1 MGYIMKH
8 WAESWLFQQPGKIVG
23 LLALAVMLCVNGSQ
37 IEAATINGLHLLSD
51 RDGQRLNIA
60 MDEAAEYQVFNLEG
74 PRRLVLNFPHA
85 LMAKGISEVAGDG
98 AVTAVVPQQDSSGVR
113 VEIALAKGAKY
124 EIAEKG
130 NDLLISFTSEMK
142 AGARSEGALLQDI
155 SVNDKGSVT
164 ELVLRGERM
173 DANHNALVT
182 NDGKTLVLDFWGGS
196 SKLPK
201 EYYTY
206 TALRLNDVTIG
217 SAEGRLRLVLSLR
230 TGAGSNH
237 QIDADANSMVIRFG
251 NIEPK
256 KSVAGLT
263 VDAVDFQPDDRIA
276 HLVVRTNEANP
287 IINLQEEDGKII
299 LDLKNATLAS
309 GQERSQDLSAF
320 PGPVKQIDS
329 YGMNK
334 DVRIVARLR
343 QKAMV
348 SSYQSGN
355 VLTVTMKPQ
364 DMVAVSESDEAAV
377 RDEKVYSGQ
386 KVSFSYKDID
396 IRNALQ
402 LIAEMS
408 DFNIIM
414 SDDVSGVLTMRL
426 VDVPW
431 DQALDLILQAR
442 GLGKEQSG
450 NVIRIAPLSVLKSDS
465 DSRKAAKASAEDV
478 APLDTEFITLG
489 YASVNDVKTILQGG
503 SVKSEVAGGDVTSK
517 DVVENSA
524 GSGELKLL
532 SSRGSILLDE
542 RSNTMIITDTR
553 ERLNNIKRLVAVI
566 DKPTQQVLIE
576 ARIVEATDSFA
587 RDLGI
592 RWGGQWNTTSAGG
605 FTHNV
610 GVGTPAA
617 TGNVVDL
624 GAAVGAGAGGAI
636 GYSLGTI
643 GGALNL
649 NLELSAAEQ
658 IGDIKV
664 VSSPRVFT
672 SNLQEA
678 LIEQDRQIPFQS
690 STFSGGVTTI
700 TTTLVSAKLALKV
713 TPQITADK
721 RIIMQLVVNKDTP
734 IDNPIAGGAPSIDK
748 KQVVT
753 KLLVQNGETVVLGG
767 IYSQTTSD
775 TVNGVPGL
783 MDIPLIGH
791 FFKRKQKSDN
801 RNELLIFITPTII
814 GDEVSVQ

>member
-1 MGYIMKH
+1 MKH
-8 WAESWLFQQPGKIVG
+8 WAESRLLQLPRKIVG
-23 LLALAVMLCVNGSQ
+23 IVALALLLSVNGAQ
-37 IEAATINGLHLLSD
+37 VEAATINGLHLLSD
-51 RDGQRLNIA
+51 RAGQRLNIA

-74 PRRLVLNFPHA
+74 PTRLVLNFPNA
-85 LMAKGISEVAGDG
+85 SMAKGVSEVAGDG

-113 VEIALAKGAKY
+113 IEIALAKGAKY

-142 AGARSEGALLQDI
+142 AGAQSEGAELQDI
-155 SVNDKGSVT
+155 SVSDRGSVT
-164 ELVLRGERM
+164 ELVLRGEHM

-230 TGAGSNH
+230 TGAGTNH

-256 KSVAGLT
+256 KSVVGLT
-263 VDAVDFQPDDRIA
+263 VDSVDFQPDDRVA
-276 HLVVRTNEANP
+276 HLVVRTNETNP

-343 QKAMV
+343 QKAVV

-450 NVIRIAPLSVLKSDS
+450 NVIRIAPLDVLKADS
-465 DSRKAAKASAEDV
+465 DSRKAARASAEEV

-489 YASVNDVKTILQGG
+489 YASVNDMKTILQGG
-503 SVKSEVAGGDVTSK
+503 SVKSEVTGGDVTNKESTSSSTG
-517 DVVENSA
+517 D
-524 GSGELKLL
+524 GELKLL

-592 RWGGQWNTTSAGG
+592 RWGGNATRNTTQYTQNLTG
-605 FTHNV
+605 
-610 GVGTPAA
+610 GVGG
-617 TGNVVDL
+617 GNVVDL
-624 GAAVGAGAGGAI
+624 AAAVGAGAGGAI
-636 GYSLGTI
+636 GYTLGKI
-643 GGALNL
+643 GGNLNL

-690 STFSGGVTTI
+690 STFTGGVTTI

-734 IDNPIAGGAPSIDK
+734 IDNPLPGGAPSIDK

-753 KLLVQNGETVVLGG
+753 KLLVRNGETVVLGG

-775 TVNGVPGL
+775 TISGVPGL
-783 MDIPLIGH
+783 MEIPFVGH
-791 FFKRKQKSDN
+791 LFKRKQKSDN

-814 GDEVSVQ
+814 SDEKI